1 MNGGGWIVGL
11 IIAVILLFVWLSR
24 RGGLPL
30 GTQFLRSGDAKIVV
44 ESGRILK
51 YTGLPSA
58 KRQTLLDFL
67 SPLVEP
73 GGRMT
78 IVLYQQERRWTRI
91 KLTPAYPRDV
101 EQQIR
106 NFLLAEL

>member
-11 IIAVILLFVWLSR
+11 IVAALLLFIWLKR
-24 RGGLPL
+24 RGVLPI
-30 GTQFLRSGDAKIVV
+30 GARFLRSGDAKIVV
-44 ESGRILK
+44 EPGQILE

-78 IVLYQQERRWTRI
+78 IVLYQQDRRWTRI
-91 KLTPAYPRDV
+91 KLTPAYPQEV